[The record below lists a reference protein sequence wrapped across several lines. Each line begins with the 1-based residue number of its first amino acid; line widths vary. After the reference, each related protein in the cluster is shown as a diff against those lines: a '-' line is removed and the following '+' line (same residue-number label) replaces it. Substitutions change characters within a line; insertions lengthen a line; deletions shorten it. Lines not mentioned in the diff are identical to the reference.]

1 MPALKSKKYKIT
13 PLVWMLKDEDSV
25 KFHVASNDYFGTVA
39 AVLSLIKEQI
49 KKDSRPDAAIL
60 DKILKNLESDLM
72 LLQKNYHI
80 SPNSKKKNKIPKG
93 KLKSQ

>member
-1 MPALKSKKYKIT
+1 MRIPRQKKYKIN
-13 PLVWMLKDEDSV
+13 PPVWLLKDEASV
-25 KFHVASNDYFGTVA
+25 KFHVASNDYFGTAA

-60 DKILKNLESDLM
+60 DKILKNLETDLM

-80 SPNSKKKNKIPKG
+80 KPNSRKKNKIPKG